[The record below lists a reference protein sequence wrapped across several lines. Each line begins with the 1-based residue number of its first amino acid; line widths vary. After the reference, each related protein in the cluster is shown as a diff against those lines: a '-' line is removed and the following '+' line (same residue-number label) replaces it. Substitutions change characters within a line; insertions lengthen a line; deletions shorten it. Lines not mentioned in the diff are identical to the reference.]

1 MRVFELGDDL
11 GPEHKLVFY
20 SMREYRELGGNLQGE
35 FVAAMEVY
43 WFHYEDSQEEPM
55 EDVEGIW
62 ISEAENPDSLG
73 GVATELLNIPE
84 EDFEVDWEKGM
95 ILLRQWSTELFMST
109 PLTLDDIAGL
119 EDIGDAK

>member
-1 MRVFELGDDL
+1 MQYSCGVWAVFIL
-11 GPEHKLVFY
+11 
-20 SMREYRELGGNLQGE
+20 LQNS
-35 FVAAMEVY
+35 FL
-43 WFHYEDSQEEPM
+43 
-55 EDVEGIW
+55 EGIW